1 MVKTNQFK
9 RTTAVFMVFVL
20 TALCFTLMLHI
31 PVVQAVGEDET
42 STVEEYTLSG
52 KTVGVQIGTTAEQ
65 RMRAYEESS
74 RSAVERYY
82 ALTDAVKAL
91 IEKQIDCLLTDEI
104 AARSLATDGSGLSVY
119 DKPFSSENYAF
130 AVQKDN
136 KDLRNKLNTALK
148 KLKDSGTLDSI
159 VRNYTGA
166 DADKGRSPYQK
177 QEKERTD
184 TLIFA
189 VDTSS
194 KPYAYIEGDRI
205 VGLDVDVMQAV
216 CDELGYELN
225 VQSMPANEMLDALS
239 YGMVSAAA
247 GGAAGLL
254 ANVNTQ
260 KQADFTDAYTTAVQS
275 IVLYEEPAPTEEEPS
290 SAEENPAEEEYD
302 FTGKKIGVQ
311 LGTTGDVYA
320 TDYEDDGTAKIERY
334 NKAADAIQALKQQK
348 LDCVLL
354 DEQPAKAFVA
364 RNSDIRILPKE
375 FTQENYAL
383 CLKKGNKDLL
393 DKVNAALGKL
403 KEDGTIQKIITNYI
417 GTDEEKGTMS
427 YEKKDVQR
435 KGKLIVATNAEFPPY
450 EYVENGKIVGIDMD
464 IMQAI
469 CDELGMELSIENMK
483 FDSIIAAVNAGKA
496 DIGAAGMTV
505 TEDRKK
511 NADFSDSY
519 TTSKQVIIVYDPAP
533 KDEIVGVADLVGKK
547 IGVQLGTTGDIY
559 ATDYEDDGTAK
570 VERYNKAADAIQ
582 ALKQRK
588 IDCVILDEQP
598 ALAFLKQNGDIKII
612 DEEFTLEDY
621 ALCLKKG
628 NKDLLDKINGALAK
642 LKEDGTIQKIIT
654 NYIGTDEQKGTMPYA
669 KKDVERKGKLVVAT
683 NAEFPPYEYVEN
695 GRIVGIDMDIMQ
707 AICDELG
714 MELSIENMKFDSI
727 IAAVNAGKADV
738 GAAGMTVTEDRKKNV
753 DFSDSYTTSKQ
764 VIIVYNKDAQSGGL
778 SFGAKVKQ
786 NFIEED
792 RWRYLVDGLG
802 TTLLITVLSI
812 LVGLFLGTLI
822 AVVRTIHDQNGK
834 LKFLNFLCKVYL
846 TIIRGTPAVLQLLII
861 YYGIFNAVNVS
872 KVLVAVIAFGLNSAA
887 YVAEVIRSGINAVDK
902 GQFEAGRCL
911 GLSYKQTMSSIIM
924 PQAFNNML
932 PALLNEFISLLK
944 ETAVCGY
951 IALQD
956 LTMGG
961 DIIRSQ
967 TFDAFLPL
975 IAVAIVYLI
984 IVMFLTRVVTIL
996 ERRLKNHESK

>member
-119 DKPFSSENYAF
+119 AKPFSSENYAF

-148 KLKDSGTLDSI
+148 KLKNSGTLDSI

-290 SAEENPAEEEYD
+290 SAEEDPAEEEYD

-417 GTDEEKGTMS
+417 GTDEEKGTMP
-427 YEKKDVQR
+427 YAKKDVER
-435 KGKLIVATNAEFPPY
+435 KGKLVVATNAEFPPY

-786 NFIEED
+786 NFIEEN
-792 RWRYLVDGLG
+792 RWHYLVDGLG

-911 GLSYKQTMSSIIM
+911 GLNYKQTMSSIIM
-924 PQAFNNML
+924 PQAFKNML

-984 IVMFLTRVVTIL
+984 IVMILTRVVTIL